1 MASNR
6 RMQGGFALVAAA
18 GAAICV
24 ATVWMLRESA
34 PAAAACTKPIP
45 QGRSVQVAWDTTELF
60 VSTVLLNDGP
70 ACGYDLSTR
79 HLRHGH
85 SRAEWAHGRA
95 GVRRFATGYGAVP
108 IAQASRDPQAQQ
120 AVYILSRRVENFVVI
135 DARGR
140 ATIPMMVGLAAPQA
154 GRGAYNLLL
163 VVENGSWRVDEV
175 RRVTIRDSG

>member
-1 MASNR
+1 
-6 RMQGGFALVAAA
+6 
-18 GAAICV
+18 
-24 ATVWMLRESA
+24 
-34 PAAAACTKPIP
+34 
-45 QGRSVQVAWDTTELF
+45 
-60 VSTVLLNDGP
+60 
-70 ACGYDLSTR
+70 
-79 HLRHGH
+79 
-85 SRAEWAHGRA
+85 
-95 GVRRFATGYGAVP
+95 VP